1 MSKFVVAIFP
11 DEVKASDEARRL
23 KELASKD
30 SGSVL
35 KSLAVVGRTPDGKLH
50 VKESIV
56 EGASGAA
63 AGALIGALAG
73 LPAGGPAAAALARR
87 QERCSGFPLIC
98 SIVTLV
104 LRSSRMSHASYF
116 PAKLQSLPKFRKT
129 GSAIFKDKW
138 RRLAEQSFGA
148 ASHLWIP
155 RPHIP

>member
-73 LPAGGPAAAALARR
+73 LPAGGPAAAALGATAGVLFGISADLLNRDAGTAFLENVSR
-87 QERCSGFPLIC
+87 ELFPGKVA
-98 SIVTLV
+98 IV
-104 LRSSRMSHASYF
+104 
-116 PAKLQSLPKFRKT
+116 
-129 GSAIFKDKW
+129 
-138 RRLAEQSFGA
+138 AEVPEDRIRDIQGQMEA
-148 ASHLWIP
+148 VGGTVI
-155 RPHIP
+155 RGG